1 MIPRDLFDDVH
12 DAFRSFVATEIV
24 PHHDAWEEAG
34 RVDRSMFAEA
44 GARGFLGMAVPEQY
58 GGPGQPDFRF
68 NVVISEELQRA
79 NVIGSGT
86 CITLHNDIV
95 LPYLLNAT
103 NEEQRRRWLPGMVT
117 GEWMGAISMS
127 EPGAG
132 SDLASL
138 PTSARP
144 AGDHYP
150 VNAR

>member
-1 MIPRDLFDDVH
+1 MIPRDLFDDIH
-12 DAFRSFVATEIV
+12 DAFRDAFRSFVAAEIV

-68 NVVISEELQRA
+68 NVIISEELQRA

-103 NEEQRRRWLPGMVT
+103 NEEQRRMHQ
-117 GEWMGAISMS
+117 
-127 EPGAG
+127 EPRC
-132 SDLASL
+132 
-138 PTSARP
+138 P
-144 AGDHYP
+144 P
-150 VNAR
+150 VAFAPLSVSSGFAAE